1 MHAWRER
8 ETLENNINAMLPDD
22 VSRAVLVGR
31 VWRNGKINA
40 PRVVAVRN
48 GEVFDITAH
57 APTMSDLLERD
68 DTLDIARSAPGE
80 SLGPVHI
87 LLASALAGVPDA
99 TLPKLLAPNDL
110 QAIKACGVT
119 FAVSLLER
127 VIEEQ
132 AKGDPLRASALRGEI
147 QTIIGSDLSAIR
159 PGSPEAI
166 KLKEN
171 LIARGLWSQYMEV
184 GIGKDAEVF
193 SKSQPMSAVGVGAD
207 VGLHPD
213 SKWNNPEP
221 EIVLAVNSH
230 ARVLGAALGNDVNLR
245 DIEGRSALLLGKAKD
260 NNGSC
265 AIGPFIRLFDEHFTI
280 DTVRN
285 AEVSMLI
292 EGRDDDFRLEGS
304 SRMREISR
312 DPLDLVSQTCGAHH
326 QYPDGFMLFLGTM
339 FSPIKD
345 RDAAGGGFTH
355 HLGDRVT
362 ISTPSLGALV
372 NTVQRSDQIAPWTF
386 GTRALLNQARSAVSA
401 SASASA
407 AQPAM
412 QPKPNAKFEQAI
424 YPSLAGKRVVV
435 TGGGSGIGAG
445 MVEAFA
451 RQGAQ
456 VHFLDIADADSRA
469 LEANLADLAVPPVYV
484 PCDLT
489 DLAKLAATFAAIG
502 PVDVL
507 INNAANDDRHSL
519 AEVTPQYWE
528 NRMAVNLRHQYFCA
542 QAVAP
547 GMQAQGGGVILNF
560 GSISWHLALP
570 DLTLYMTAKAA
581 IEGMTRGLAR
591 DLGTYN
597 VRVNCI
603 VPGGVRTPRQE
614 ALWHTPEEEARILAG
629 QCLKQRVEVDDVAA
643 LALFLSSD
651 SAARCSGRDY
661 FVDAGWYGA

>member
-1 MHAWRER
+1 M
-8 ETLENNINAMLPDD
+8 ETQINSLLPVDAA
-22 VSRAVLVGR
+22 RAVLVGR
-31 VWRNGKINA
+31 VWRHGEING
-40 PRVVAVRN
+40 PCVVAVRA
-48 GEVFDITAH
+48 GEVFDISTH
-57 APTMSDLLERD
+57 APTMSDLLERPD
-68 DTLDIARSAPGE
+68 ALDVARSAPGV
-80 SLGPVHI
+80 SLGPVQD
-87 LLASALAGVPDA
+87 LLAAALRNDVNDASAPR
-99 TLPKLLAPNDL
+99 LLAPCDL

-132 AKGDPLRASALRGEI
+132 AAGDPSRAHALRAEI
-147 QTIIGSDLSAIR
+147 QNIIGSDLSAIK
-159 PGSPEAI
+159 PGSPAAQ
-166 KLKEN
+166 KLKED
-171 LIARGLWSQYMEV
+171 LIARGLWSPYMEV
-184 GIGKDAEVF
+184 GIGPDAEVF

-221 EIVLAVNSH
+221 EVVLAVNSK
-230 ARVLGAALGNDVNLR
+230 AQVLGATLGNDVNLR

-280 DTVRN
+280 DTVRD
-285 AEVSMLI
+285 AELSMLI
-292 EGRDDDFRLEGS
+292 EGKDDDFQLAGT

-312 DPLDLVSQTCGAHH
+312 DPLDLVSQVCGRHH

-372 NTVQRSDQIAPWTF
+372 NHVQRSDAIAPWTY
-386 GTRALLNQARSAVSA
+386 GVRALLERARSGIGARSASA
-401 SASASA
+401 KA
-407 AQPAM
+407 
-412 QPKPNAKFEQAI
+412 KPQTTPEQAI
-424 YPSLAGKRVVV
+424 YPSLNGKRVVI

-445 MVEAFA
+445 IVEAFA

-456 VHFLDIADADSRA
+456 VTFLDIAEKDSLELQARLSA
-469 LEANLADLAVPPVYV
+469 LSAPPRFVH
-484 PCDLT
+484 CDLT
-489 DLAKLAATFAAIG
+489 DLDRLGKVFSDIG

-507 INNAANDDRHSL
+507 INNAANDDRH
-519 AEVTPQYWE
+519 AIKDVTPAYWE
-528 NRMAVNLRHQYFCA
+528 NRMAVNLRHLYFCA
-542 QAVAP
+542 QAVVP
-547 GMQAQGGGVILNF
+547 GMQEAGGGVILNF

-581 IEGMTRGLAR
+581 IEGMTRGMAR
-591 DLGTYN
+591 DLGRDN
-597 VRVNCI
+597 IRVNAVI
-603 VPGGVRTPRQE
+603 PGGVRTPRQE

-629 QCLKQRVEVDDVAA
+629 QCLPQRVEIADVAA
-643 LALFLSSD
+643 LTLFLASD
-651 SAARCSGRDY
+651 SAARCSGREY